1 MVFFIFFF
9 LWGVGGY
16 GLSGRVGGG
25 GRNVW
30 RGYVRKPEVKR
41 TLGGHRHRW
50 EHNIKMDLNEI
61 EWKAML
67 LDSPGSG

>member
-1 MVFFIFFF
+1 
-9 LWGVGGY
+9 
-16 GLSGRVGGG
+16 
-25 GRNVW
+25 VW